1 MMQRHGGR
9 RRPSAWQLGLFT
21 ACVIAPRAF
30 ASQTTFPLDSLA
42 AAAAGLADHCPAVE
56 LSVQDAS
63 DESLLPQTEAIER
76 QGPCYN
82 GGDDTEP
89 FCVFTAPGTD
99 NLGTPTSLPIL
110 TARER
115 APRVLQVFTDANHH
129 HHHHHSTG
137 SSSSSRAQNRSS
149 HASPQLPPGSA
160 RDKPGARYE
169 VVPVPGKG
177 LGVVAT
183 GGLAR
188 GDRILAGAPALVVD
202 HCAMT
207 AVPQRQLA
215 WLLNE
220 AAARLSAAQRERIM
234 RLAVFGEGVP
244 DAHFLVGRIYATSA
258 YMLNDDDEDEE
269 DDEYRMFGEG
279 CGMGALFPEGMCV
292 PCRGSRPRTWPSV

>member
-1 MMQRHGGR
+1 MIQRHGR
-9 RRPSAWQLGLFT
+9 RRRLSAWQLLLFT
-21 ACVIAPRAF
+21 ACAITPHAF

-63 DESLLPQTEAIER
+63 DQPLLPQTEAVER
-76 QGPCYN
+76 QGPCYS

-89 FCVFTAPGTD
+89 FCIFTAPATD
-99 NLGTPTSLPIL
+99 NLGTPTTLPIL
-110 TARER
+110 TARRR
-115 APRVLQVFTDANHH
+115 APRVLQVFTDAHHH
-129 HHHHHSTG
+129 HHHHHSAD
-137 SSSSSRAQNRSS
+137 SSSSSSTHNRSS
-149 HASPQLPPGSA
+149 DTSPQSPAAPAG
-160 RDKPGARYE
+160 DTHGARYE

-188 GDRILAGAPALVVD
+188 GDRILADAPALVVD
-202 HCAMT
+202 HCAMA

-220 AAARLSAAQRERIM
+220 AAARLSAAQRKRIM

-244 DAHFLVGRIYATSA
+244 DTHFLVGRIYATSA

-269 DDEYRMFGEG
+269 DDEYQMFGEG
-279 CGMGALFPEGMCV
+279 CGMGALFPEGM
-292 PCRGSRPRTWPSV
+292 